1 MYVGENGGARHRA
14 LSSDEQAAAELALL
28 DLVEADP
35 CRTLGQFESAL
46 VDIHDIIVPTRWVRQ
61 TFARCAAACGVAVLH
76 VVCGVVVLHSSQL
89 VLLGMLLH
97 VLLHDRLSQVGAV
110 EEGQLSA
117 SSKQVQGVQ
126 PRALARLRCVGRR
139 HSAQAPQVPGRGP
152 LLQQRLAL

>member
-61 TFARCAAACGVAVLH
+61 TFARCGLRLVWRCCAACRVWRCCAAFLTAGCYWICSCTYRCTTGYHRWA
-76 VVCGVVVLHSSQL
+76 
-89 VLLGMLLH
+89 
-97 VLLHDRLSQVGAV
+97 LSKKVNYRRAANKFK
-110 EEGQLSA
+110 A
-117 SSKQVQGVQ
+117 SN
-126 PRALARLRCVGRR
+126 LARWHDFV
-139 HSAQAPQVPGRGP
+139 AWVVDIP
-152 LLQQRLAL
+152 LKHLKYLDEAHCSNKG